1 MLLWHCCHMGSRE
14 TTQAKIVDPF
24 KESNTTFKISIQRS
38 PSVVHE
44 QTNGRMAIY
53 MYEKQEVGTN

>member
-1 MLLWHCCHMGSRE
+1 MGSRE